1 LLKLIQTNGDW
12 SMAQRLVIIGAGF
25 AGMYAA
31 LSAARLRDV
40 SRVSVRD
47 LEIALVAPEPK
58 LVVRPR
64 LYEPNPERLTAP
76 LRDVLAAIEVGYVR
90 GTVETIDTH
99 GRHIEV
105 VMPTERRR
113 ILPYDRLVLA
123 TGSRLYRPA
132 IPGLA
137 DHGFSVDQLEDAIA
151 LDRHLHRLAGRPTSD
166 RRNTVVIVGG
176 GFTGIEVATE
186 MPTRLRNIL
195 GQDAKIRAV
204 VIERHAEIAHGMS
217 VEARTVIQR
226 ALSDFGIETH
236 LGVQVTEL
244 DETGL
249 TLSDGARIES
259 ETVIWV
265 GGLRAAPLTALI
277 PGERDELGRL
287 LVDRDLR
294 APKAPGVFAAGDAC
308 KAACDDLGNYTL
320 MTGQHAARLGAF
332 AGNNAVA
339 ELLGL
344 PTRHYHQK
352 TYVTCLDLGE
362 AGALFTRGW
371 NRTVE
376 LVGEEAKKLKRQIN
390 TIWIYPPPPTRAAAL
405 ASADPERVIDL

>member
-1 LLKLIQTNGDW
+1 
-12 SMAQRLVIIGAGF
+12 MAQRLVIIGAGF

-31 LSAARLRDV
+31 LSAARLRDA
-40 SRVSVRD
+40 SRASVRN
-47 LEIALVAPEPK
+47 LEIALVAPEPT

-64 LYEPNPERLTAP
+64 LYEPNPESVSAPLGELLTAI
-76 LRDVLAAIEVGYVR
+76 DVDYVQGAVR
-90 GTVETIDTH
+90 TIDTR
-99 GRHIEV
+99 GQCIEITD
-105 VMPTERRR
+105 PTDGNR
-113 ILPYDRLVLA
+113 ILAYDRLVLA
-123 TGSRLYRPA
+123 TGSRLFRPP
-132 IPGLA
+132 IPGLTEY
-137 DHGFSVDQLEDAIA
+137 GFSVDQIEDAIA
-151 LDRHLHRLAGRPTSD
+151 LDRHLHGLAERPLSEA
-166 RRNTVVIVGG
+166 RNTVIVAGG
-176 GFTGIEVATE
+176 GLTGIEVATE
-186 MPTRLRNIL
+186 MPGRLRRIL
-195 GQDAKIRAV
+195 GHDASIQV
-204 VIERHAEIAHGMS
+204 NIVERNEAIGPDMTD
-217 VEARTVIQR
+217 EARAIVEK
-226 ALSDFGIETH
+226 ALHDFGIAAR
-236 LGVQVTEL
+236 LGVSIVAL
-244 DETGL
+244 DETGV

-265 GGLRAAPLTALI
+265 GGLRAAPLTAQI

-294 APKAPGVFAAGDAC
+294 VPDARGVFAAGDAC

-332 AGNNAVA
+332 AGNNAAA

-390 TIWIYPPPPTRAAAL
+390 TVWIYPPPATRAAAL